1 MTVDEKLIPKSI
13 FDEDFGENNIGWAS
27 EENIKRL
34 YALDRGTVFVP
45 KSGNLKYIG
54 LARRTRLELIPVDD
68 PKGEF
73 LKSLDQFEPDFKNE
87 YAHHKNGTVFHDSVK
102 QNGDAVLIGSNN
114 SIGFEGFG
122 FHKGKRI
129 PHKGGVLIGSNV
141 EIGSNTCIDRA
152 VIGDTVIGDNVKID
166 NLVHIAH
173 GVKIGN
179 GSIIVAGAV
188 ICGSVTIGENVW
200 VGANAC
206 IRQHLTI
213 GDNAVIGMGAVVVKD
228 VPAGQTVAGNPAKQ
242 LSK

>member
-54 LARRTRLELIPVDD
+54 LARRTRLNLILVDD
-68 PKGEF
+68 PKWCFIEV
-73 LKSLDQFEPDFKNE
+73 LERTPDVDVNIV
-87 YAHHKNGTVFHDSVK
+87 ASRTAII
-102 QNGDAVLIGSNN
+102 GDYTAIGNN
-114 SIGFEGFG
+114 GFG
-122 FHKGKRI
+122 FYKGKRV
-129 PHKGGVLIGSNV
+129 PHRGNVLISAGV
-141 EIGSNTCIDRA
+141 EIGNNTCIDRA
-152 VIGDTVIGDNVKID
+152 VIGSTIIGENVKID

-173 GVKIGN
+173 GVKIGK

-213 GDNAVIGMGAVVVKD
+213 GDNVVIGMGAVVVKD
-228 VPAGQTVAGNPAKQ
+228 VPAGQTVAGNPARQ